1 MWNLAAKAKMLASQ
15 DFANLHI
22 SNAKNIPSGEIKI
35 FVNTFFK

>member
-22 SNAKNIPSGEIKI
+22 SNAKI
-35 FVNTFFK
+35 FILVK